1 MGHGHWGHG
10 DWGWGLVGALLP
22 LLLWGGL
29 LLAVVLAA
37 RGGRLGGRGGDRLPA
52 PSASKPEDRALAILR
67 ERYARGEID
76 SAEYEERR
84 RWLLDD
90 QPNL

>member
-1 MGHGHWGHG
+1 MYGYLGGAA
-10 DWGWGLVGALLP
+10 WGWGVLGTALT

-29 LLAVVLAA
+29 ILGIVWLV
-37 RGGRLGGRGGDRLPA
+37 RGGLGAGERPALPR
-52 PSASKPEDRALAILR
+52 PPQPPEDRALAILR

-84 RWLLDD
+84 RRLLDEI
-90 QPNL
+90 PTL